1 MSDSAQPETV
11 EISAD
16 TLQVEVKA
24 CMKAIADIIIPL
36 NPVAVFPALAQTLYD
51 YAQYHGIPLDNIGPL
66 MIAVHSS
73 RTKMNSEEAKRIIV
87 P

>member
-1 MSDSAQPETV
+1 MSEAQPETV
-11 EISAD
+11 EVSAD
-16 TLQVEVKA
+16 TIKSEVVA

-51 YAQYHGIPLDNIGPL
+51 YAQYHGIPLTDIGPL
-66 MIAVHSS
+66 MRAVHDS
-73 RTKMNSEEAKRIIV
+73 RVKMNQENEKRVIV